1 MPRTVI
7 PRELLQK
14 LLPND
19 RVVREFET
27 ALREI
32 GTIEENTTNI
42 STNADDIAANVLAIA
57 QNVID
62 IAQNAADILNKANI
76 NGSTLEL
83 FNVAN
88 ATSANNAVNR
98 SQVIGLG
105 QTWQDVSASRAV
117 STSYQNTTGKPIY
130 VALGAS
136 TGTRP
141 VEVSS
146 DNSTWVQIGQTG
158 NGTSNSFVVPNNY
171 YYRINGATTIDYW
184 AELR

>member
-1 MPRTVI
+1 MANPKI

-19 RVVREFET
+19 RAVREFET
-27 ALREI
+27 ALRQI
-32 GTIEENTTNI
+32 YIIEENTSNI
-42 STNADDIAANVLAIA
+42 STNTDDITTNASNISTNVTNIATNAAN
-57 QNVID
+57 
-62 IAQNAADILNKANI
+62 ILLRALL
-76 NGSTLEL
+76 NGDNTEL
-83 FNVAN
+83 FSVAD
-88 ATSANNAVNR
+88 ATSSNHAVNY

-105 QTWQDVSASRAV
+105 QTWQDVSGSRAV

-146 DNSTWVQIGQTG
+146 DISTWVQIGQTG

-171 YYRINGATTIDYW
+171 YYRINGA
-184 AELR
+184 RS